1 MIQDNLVQ
9 TAMAREIREIPLA
22 TARLLAEQDLV
33 ASVADRIRRA
43 DPRAVVISG
52 RGSSA
57 NAGTLLRYLFEARAG
72 LLVST
77 SAPSVVTTYG
87 QSIDMRNAVFIV
99 VSQSGRSPDL
109 VAGARAARESGALTI
124 AIVNDVTSPV
134 AEACELTLP
143 VGAGPERAV
152 AATKSV
158 VLSMVISGQLVASL
172 TSDHGLNEKLSQ
184 LPQRFSDALGCDW
197 SAWSGS
203 LAAARAAFVIG
214 RGFGLGPAREIALKM
229 AETIRLP
236 TLGYSAAEVRHGPL
250 AAASAET
257 PLLVLR
263 QNDGSSAM
271 VDALIADLR
280 ARKLNVFSI
289 GDPGA
294 TLPWIGNDDPICD
307 AITML
312 LPAYATIEQAARDRG
327 FDPDNPPNLTKIT
340 ETL

>member
-1 MIQDNLVQ
+1 MIQDDLIQ

-22 TARLLAEQDLV
+22 TERLLAEQDLV
-33 ASVADRIRRA
+33 ASVADRIRHA

-172 TSDHGLNEKLSQ
+172 TSDNALSEKLSQ
-184 LPQRFSDALGCDW
+184 LPQRFGNALGCDW

-203 LAAARAAFVIG
+203 FAAARAAFVIG
-214 RGFGLGPAREIALKM
+214 RGFGLGPAREIALKI
-229 AETIRLP
+229 AETMRLP

-280 ARKLNVFSI
+280 ARKLNVFSV

>member
-1 MIQDNLVQ
+1 MIRDELIQ

-22 TARLLAEQDLV
+22 TERLLAEQDLV
-33 ASVADRIRRA
+33 ASVADRIRHA

-87 QSIDMRNAVFIV
+87 QSIDMQNAVFIV

-158 VLSMVISGQLVASL
+158 VLSMVISGQLVAAL
-172 TSDHGLNEKLSQ
+172 TSDNALSEKLGQ
-184 LPQRFSDALGCDW
+184 LPQRFSDALACDW
-197 SAWSGS
+197 SAWSGT
-203 LAAARAAFVIG
+203 LASARAAFVIG
-214 RGFGLGPAREIALKM
+214 RGFGLGPAREIALKI
-229 AETIRLP
+229 AETMRLP

-280 ARKLNVFSI
+280 ARKLNVFSV